1 MDSVSGTGFAGR
13 GSWGARGS
21 GRPLFVFV
29 LLFFAVWALRATVL
43 FPLDQRVDSPAL
55 RAAYGHAW
63 KFAVWVVPAFVFVRA
78 WMGEPPLRY
87 LKLTTRPRAKGLAVA
102 AAAGLLFF
110 SGIILFESFTS
121 GRNLGPL
128 YRAGLPAVVSTALA
142 VSVSPVWEEILFR
155 GFLLNA
161 LWERAGFWRAN
172 LLTALL
178 FVLVHWPHWLWAG
191 GFQPSLVPVSA
202 SVLILGLFLGLVLRW
217 TNSLWPCVLLHAF
230 NNFLSS
236 FLRA

>member
-1 MDSVSGTGFAGR
+1 MESSTGAGVAGR
-13 GSWGARGS
+13 GPGRAGVSGGS
-21 GRPLFVFV
+21 LAVFI
-29 LLFFAVWALRATVL
+29 LLFFAVWGLRATVL
-43 FPLDQRVDSPAL
+43 FPLDQRVEPPAL
-55 RAAYGHAW
+55 RAVYGHAW
-63 KFAVWVVPAFVFVRA
+63 KFAVWVVPAFVYVRA
-78 WMGEPPLRY
+78 RLGRPPLRFM
-87 LKLTTRPRAKGLAVA
+87 KLTTRPRAKGVALA
-102 AAAGLLFF
+102 AAAAVLFF
-110 SGIILFESFTS
+110 AGIILFEAFTS

-128 YRAGLPAVVSTALA
+128 YRAGLPAVAATLLA
-142 VSVSPVWEEILFR
+142 VAVSPVWEEIMFR

-191 GFQPSLVPVSA
+191 GWRPSLVAVSA
-202 SVLILGLFLGLVLRW
+202 SIFILALFLGLVLRW
-217 TNSLWPCVLLHAF
+217 TNSLWPCVFVHVA